1 MEPEPTTEKK
11 SHHVFGNPNGPL
23 WKDRVKSTNGGRAK
37 NITWESSVLKYIRP
51 FREKA
56 GWKTTRFCKEVVG
69 AMRLMAGRYEQ
80 IKRVLEIWDGYSHK
94 TKGQVFSLDK
104 ACDEA
109 GVDRDE
115 FAGLALAAVKSHFR
129 LMALSIAELNLDEMV
144 KASVDFASSD
154 KKEASAERMRHLEK
168 HGIIDKQQVAST
180 RINVRAQAASVPAL
194 PARSFDSQMEDF
206 DKAIDAEYVEPKLIG
221 DGQ

>member
-1 MEPEPTTEKK
+1 MEPETTEKK
-11 SHHVFGNPNGPL
+11 EHRVFGNPNGPL
-23 WKDRVKSTNGGRAK
+23 WSERVKSTNGGRAR

-56 GWKTTRFCKEVVG
+56 EWKTTRFCKEVVG
-69 AMRLMAGRYEQ
+69 TMRLIAGRYEQ
-80 IKRVLEIWDGYSHK
+80 IKKVLDIWDGYSHK

-109 GVDRDE
+109 QVDRDE
-115 FAGLALAAVKSHFR
+115 FAGLALAAVKNHFR
-129 LMALSIAELNLDEMV
+129 LMALSTAELNLDKMV
-144 KASVDFASSD
+144 EASVAFASSD

-168 HGIIDKQQVAST
+168 HGIIDKVAPT
-180 RINVRAQAASVPAL
+180 RISLKATANSTPSVPG
-194 PARSFDSQMEDF
+194 RSFDSQMEEF
-206 DKAIDAEYVEPKLIG
+206 DKVIDGEILGETKLIG